1 MRLLLAISWIIDGL
15 TALIGKAVSWLILVA
30 VIVSSVNAVIR
41 KVLNES
47 SNSWLELQWYLFGA
61 TFFLAAAWTLARRE
75 HIRIDIVSSLLP
87 RRARQALELGGHLL
101 FLMPLCLLTLYFAW
115 PFFGSSVVGTVA
127 WNGLHGFHD
136 QAWAVWASISAGT
149 LDQIGR
155 WPVMW
160 ENIQAGR
167 PLGAGLGEQP
177 GRAFGW
183 DYSASAGGLPIWPAK
198 AMIVAGFA
206 LLTLQG
212 ISEIFKQ
219 IGVMTGA
226 IPAPEDHGSHHGAE
240 LHDA

>member
-1 MRLLLAISWIIDGL
+1 MRLLLGISWIIDHI
-15 TALIGKAVSWLILVA
+15 TAFIGKVVSWLILVA
-30 VIVSSVNAVIR
+30 VIVSSVNAVVR

-87 RRARQALELGGHLL
+87 RRVRHWLELGGHIL

-127 WNGLHGFHD
+127 WNGLHGFPE
-136 QAWAVWASISAGT
+136 QARAVITSISGGVV
-149 LDQIGR
+149 DQIGR
-155 WPVMW
+155 IGAMW
-160 ENIQAGR
+160 ANVTAGR
-167 PLGAGLGEQP
+167 PMGAGLMEQP
-177 GRAFGW
+177 GRVYGW

-198 AMIVAGFA
+198 AMIIGGFA

-226 IPAPEDHGSHHGAE
+226 IAAPDDHGSHHGAE
-240 LHDA
+240 LHDG